1 MIFTEPQEES
11 LQYGLARIAAPPHK
25 GQVMSHLSLQYTFCA
40 QTEAIPVSAK
50 SDTFHDK
57 KVI

>member
-1 MIFTEPQEES
+1 MNFTEPQEES
-11 LQYGLARIAAPPHK
+11 LQYGLAHIAAPPHK
-25 GQVMSHLSLQYTFCA
+25 GQLMSHFSLQYTFCA
-40 QTEAIPVSAK
+40 QTEGIPVSTK